1 MPDRPERG
9 VVNNYYNPH
18 ALQLSSSLVCVCFPC
33 CRQIPMQHWC
43 SCIVSC
49 SGTGPNTWMLPF
61 LWSLTISCQTPRK
74 TVSVLV
80 EGAGLWTIVIL
91 PWRGVGRLTLSHHSC
106 CPIILPCSSDQNIN
120 RMVQEEMPYR
130 RLPNRYTEWLDCNI
144 FKSSA
149 DMISGS
155 AEVKTTFIAMLC
167 KHFHL
172 YDDCTIFSEQLAD
185 GK

>member
-61 LWSLTISCQTPRK
+61 LWSLTVSCQTPRK

-120 RMVQEEMPYR
+120 RMVQEAAKRCPIGDYPTDI
-130 RLPNRYTEWLDCNI
+130 LSDLTAIY
-144 FKSSA
+144 SSPVLTW
-149 DMISGS
+149 S
-155 AEVKTTFIAMLC
+155 VVL
-167 KHFHL
+167 
-172 YDDCTIFSEQLAD
+172 QR
-185 GK
+185 